1 MVFLRIKYK
10 CKIFVIIFYL
20 KMLMRPT
27 AMSHKLPYLYSFNFK
42 RKYVNKQSKF
52 EIYE

>member
-1 MVFLRIKYK
+1 MIFLRIKYK

-27 AMSHKLPYLYSFNFK
+27 VKSHKTAIFIFFLF
-42 RKYVNKQSKF
+42 
-52 EIYE
+52 